1 MYGGGTYASKRR
13 FDGGRREKV
22 AVTEWSA
29 LIVRVQVPVPEQS
42 PDHPAKV
49 LPAAGVAVSVT
60 AVPFAK
66 LAEQFAP
73 QSIPAGLLVTVP
85 VPVPVVITVKV
96 GGGGGGGG
104 GVGGGGGGG
113 GEGAVNVA
121 VTECPVLIAS
131 VHVPV
136 PEQSPAQ
143 PANV

>member
-13 FDGGRREKV
+13 FGGGRREKV
-22 AVTEWSA
+22 AVTEWPA

-85 VPVPVVITVKV
+85 VPVPAVMTVKV

-104 GVGGGGGGG
+104 
-113 GEGAVNVA
+113 EVA
-121 VTECPVLIAS
+121 EAR
-131 VHVPV
+131 
-136 PEQSPAQ
+136 
-143 PANV
+143 